1 MTNTSEAHYFS
12 LFGEEVALAIDEIPL
27 KAGAMQ
33 VYIQNGRM
41 YIDAAAPA
49 KVKIYNVNGQLVRI
63 VDVNKGTTLV
73 DDLYGGIYIVNGKKL
88 AIK

>member
-1 MTNTSEAHYFS
+1 
-12 LFGEEVALAIDEIPL
+12 
-27 KAGAMQ
+27 
-33 VYIQNGRM
+33 M

-49 KVKIYNVNGQLVRI
+49 NVKIYNINGQLVRI